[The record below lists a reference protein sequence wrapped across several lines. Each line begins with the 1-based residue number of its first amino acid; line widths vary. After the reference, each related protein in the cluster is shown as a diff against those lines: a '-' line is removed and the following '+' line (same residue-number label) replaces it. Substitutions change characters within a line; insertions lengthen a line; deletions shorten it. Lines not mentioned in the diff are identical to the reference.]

1 MPSPFPGMD
10 PYLEGSLWTSV
21 HTELTVEIAR
31 ELSPLLHPR
40 YIAMTTRRFVM
51 EGPESV
57 DVTSVESYPDV
68 AVRTAAPI
76 AVGTTKSEI
85 VGAPLQMT
93 TPIPAPIPHVTVE
106 IRDVAT
112 RQLVTAIEVLSPTNK
127 RGSGREE
134 YLAKRQ
140 RVLRSTAH
148 LIEIDLLRRGHRV
161 PMDGVLPSDPYFVIL
176 SRFESRPKCD
186 VWPIALEASLPG
198 IPVPL
203 LAGDADIPLNLQH
216 ALTAVYDVFGYQ
228 FAIDYNKPPE
238 VPLSAD
244 SAAWADRLLRAGGWR
259 S

>member
-1 MPSPFPGMD
+1 MD

-31 ELSPLLHPR
+31 QLSPLLHPR

-57 DVTSVESYPDV
+57 DVSSVESYV
-68 AVRTAAPI
+68 AVRTAAAI
-76 AVGTTKSEI
+76 AAGTTKSEI

-93 TPIPAPIPHVTVE
+93 TPIPAPVPHVSVE

-112 RQLVTAIEVLSPTNK
+112 RRLVTAIEVLSPTYK

-140 RVLRSTAH
+140 RVRRSTAH
-148 LIEIDLLRRGHRV
+148 LIEIDLLRRGTRV
-161 PMDGVLPSDPYFVIL
+161 PMDCVLPSVPYFIIL

-186 VWPIALEASLPG
+186 VWPIALDASLPG

-203 LAGDADIPLNLQH
+203 LAGDADIQLNLQH
-216 ALTAVYDVFGYQ
+216 ALAAVYDVFGYQ